1 MPCKREREKLTIY
14 RILIQ
19 NILHL
24 KLVLTHF
31 MYMYY
36 MQYYVIKGRI
46 QDNMARIEIHLTM
59 IS

>member
-31 MYMYY
+31 MYRYY

-46 QDNMARIEIHLTM
+46 QDNMARIEIHVTM